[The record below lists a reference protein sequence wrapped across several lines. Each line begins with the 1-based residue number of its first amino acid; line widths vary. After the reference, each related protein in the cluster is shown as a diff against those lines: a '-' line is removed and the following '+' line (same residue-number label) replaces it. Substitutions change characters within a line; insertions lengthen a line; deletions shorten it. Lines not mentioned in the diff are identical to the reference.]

1 MNIEAHEYLVCL
13 GASCLFCALGVL
25 ATFCIFNASWILGVF
40 CSFFP
45 YLCPYTNAQLTL
57 SCLMSYLCLTHPR
70 SFIYPSIFLLL
81 RLSYLIKQNW
91 IFSVQHVIHLRCPV
105 IKFPEPH
112 AQKLQR
118 KEKYCSYSKF
128 WVSTMK
134 FEDGD
139 GRAVR
144 NSLLSS
150 GFWTWT
156 CSFYSSVVD
165 IVDIVMVP
173 SYGGWKCCF
182 VR

>member
-57 SCLMSYLCLTHPR
+57 SCLVSYLCLTHPR

-105 IKFPEPH
+105 IKFPESH

-128 WVSTMK
+128 WSVPWSLRMEMVVLLEIPYCPQG
-134 FEDGD
+134 FELEL
-139 GRAVR
+139 AHFIP
-144 NSLLSS
+144 LLS
-150 GFWTWT
+150 TLLT
-156 CSFYSSVVD
+156 
-165 IVDIVMVP
+165 
-173 SYGGWKCCF
+173 
-182 VR
+182 